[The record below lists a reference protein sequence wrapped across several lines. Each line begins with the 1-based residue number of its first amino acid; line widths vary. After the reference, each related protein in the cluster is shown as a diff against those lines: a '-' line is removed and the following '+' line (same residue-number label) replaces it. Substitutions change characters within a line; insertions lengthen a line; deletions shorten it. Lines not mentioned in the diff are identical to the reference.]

1 MGLVDR
7 NRLERPNTD
16 ISHYLGVV
24 VDNKDP
30 EFRGR
35 AKIKVF
41 GVFED
46 IPDEDLPWAHQRFEQ
61 SYGIRGGS
69 GRISVPKLGSVV
81 HVQFNNGNY
90 YSPEYKAVQE
100 LSPDLIEEIR
110 NSYDGAHSLIYDGIE
125 RLKMFYTV
133 EKGLVIDLKDSK
145 IIIRNDN
152 SILITHAD
160 DTSSIE
166 LKGGKITKY
175 ADQEIENTAI
185 TRIKHSSE
193 EVWVDGKTTNL
204 GHSPLFSAVC
214 AEPLWDFLKKLA
226 ISVDSKIPATPG
238 VNSTLASSFEQL
250 ATSQTVRVTRDNFN
264 EYPVNPL
271 NPESPAGTSN
281 NLLSAIARATLD
293 AIGVTGGTSGTS
305 GIGRV

>member
-7 NRLERPNTD
+7 NKLEKPNIEIT
-16 ISHYLGVV
+16 HYLGVV

-30 EFRGR
+30 EFKGR
-35 AKIKVF
+35 AKIRIF
-41 GVFED
+41 GIFDQLED
-46 IPDEDLPWAHQRFEQ
+46 ADLPWSYQRFEQ
-61 SYGIRGGS
+61 SYGLGGGS
-69 GRISVPKLGSVV
+69 GRMSVPKLGSVV

-110 NSYDGAHSLIYDGIE
+110 ASYDGAHSLIYDGIE
-125 RLKMFYTV
+125 RLKIYYTV
-133 EKGLVIDLKDSK
+133 EKGLVIDLKESK

-193 EVWVDGKTTNL
+193 EVWMDGKTTNL

-226 ISVDSKIPATPG
+226 ISVDSKLPATPG

-250 ATSQTVRVTRDNFN
+250 ATSQTVRVTRENAPEFPVV
-264 EYPVNPL
+264 PVNNDSPVGIP
-271 NPESPAGTSN
+271 NPTGSTGA
-281 NLLSAIARATLD
+281 
-293 AIGVTGGTSGTS
+293 GVTGATGGTGFV
-305 GIGRV
+305 GITGV

>member
-1 MGLVDR
+1 MGQVDR
-7 NRLERPNTD
+7 NRLESSNAE
-16 ISHYLGVV
+16 SQHYLGVV

-41 GVFED
+41 GMFED
-46 IPDEDLPWAHQRFEQ
+46 IPDTDLPWSHQRFEM
-61 SYGIRGGS
+61 SYGLKGGS
-69 GRISVPKLGSVV
+69 GRVSIPKLGSVV

-90 YSPEYKAVQE
+90 YAPEYKAVQE
-100 LSPDLIEEIR
+100 LSSDLIDEIKR
-110 NSYDGAHSLIYDGIE
+110 SYDGAHSLIYDGIE

-175 ADQEIENTAI
+175 ADQEIENVAVS
-185 TRIKHSSE
+185 RIKHTSE

-214 AEPLWDFLKKLA
+214 AEPLWDFLKKLSIA
-226 ISVDSKIPATPG
+226 VDSKMPATPG
-238 VNSTLASSFEQL
+238 VNSSLASSFEQL
-250 ATSQTVRVTRDNFN
+250 STSSTVRVTRENF
-264 EYPVNPL
+264 PDD
-271 NPESPAGTSN
+271 
-281 NLLSAIARATLD
+281 ATE
-293 AIGVTGGTSGTS
+293 ITGG
-305 GIGRV
+305 GRPA

>member
-7 NRLERPNTD
+7 DNLQKPNTEVT
-16 ISHYLGVV
+16 HYLGVV

-30 EFRGR
+30 EFRCR
-35 AKIKVF
+35 AKVRVF
-41 GVFED
+41 GVFDDLED
-46 IPDEDLPWAHQRFEQ
+46 GDLPWAHQRFEQ
-61 SYGIRGGS
+61 SYGLGGGS
-69 GRISVPKLGSVV
+69 GRMSVPKLGSVV
-81 HVQFNNGNY
+81 HVQFNNRNY

-110 NSYDGAHSLIYDGIE
+110 TSYDGSHSLIYDGIE
-125 RLKMFYTV
+125 RLKMYYTV
-133 EKGLVIDLKDSK
+133 EKGLVIDLKESK

-160 DTSSIE
+160 DTASIE

-193 EVWVDGKTTNL
+193 EVWMDGKTTNL
-204 GHSPLFSAVC
+204 GHSPVFSALC

-226 ISVDSKIPATPG
+226 VAVDSKMPATPG
-238 VNSTLASSFEQL
+238 VNSTLASSFEAL
-250 ATSQTVRVTRDNFN
+250 STSQTVRITRENAPDF
-264 EYPVNPL
+264 PVVPANSD
-271 NPESPAGTSN
+271 SPVGIPNTTG
-281 NLLSAIARATLD
+281 ATG
-293 AIGVTGGTSGTS
+293 A
-305 GIGRV
+305 

>member
-7 NRLERPNTD
+7 NKLEKPNTE
-16 ISHYLGVV
+16 IAHYLGVV

-30 EFRGR
+30 EFKGR
-35 AKIKVF
+35 AKVRVF
-41 GVFED
+41 GIF
-46 IPDEDLPWAHQRFEQ
+46 DELADADLPWSHQRFEQ
-61 SYGIRGGS
+61 SYGLGGGS

-100 LSPDLIEEIR
+100 LSPDLIDEIR

-125 RLKMFYTV
+125 RLKMYYTV
-133 EKGLVIDLKDSK
+133 EKGLVIDLKESK

-160 DTSSIE
+160 DTASIE

-175 ADQEIENTAI
+175 ADQEIENTAV

-193 EVWVDGKTTNL
+193 EVWMDGKTTNL

-226 ISVDSKIPATPG
+226 ISIDSKMPATPG

-250 ATSQTVRVTRDNFN
+250 ATSQTVRVTRENAPEFP
-264 EYPVNPL
+264 PVP
-271 NPESPAGTSN
+271 
-281 NLLSAIARATLD
+281 LD
-293 AIGVTGGTSGTS
+293 ANSPIGIPNPTGAGVTGSATGPTGST
-305 GIGRV
+305 GITGV

>member
-7 NRLERPNTD
+7 NKLERPNIE

-30 EFRGR
+30 EFKCR
-35 AKIKVF
+35 AKIRVF
-41 GVFED
+41 GVFD
-46 IPDEDLPWAHQRFEQ
+46 PAIPDEDLPWAHQRFEQ
-61 SYGIRGGS
+61 SYGLGGGS
-69 GRISVPKLGSVV
+69 GRMSVPKLGSVV

-100 LSPDLIEEIR
+100 LAPDLIEEIR
-110 NSYDGAHSLIYDGIE
+110 ASYDGAHSIIYDGIE
-125 RLKMFYTV
+125 RLKMYYTV
-133 EKGLVIDLKDSK
+133 EKGLVIDLKESK

-193 EVWVDGKTTNL
+193 EVWMDGKTTNL

-226 ISVDSKIPATPG
+226 ISVDSKLPATPG

-250 ATSQTVRVTRDNFN
+250 ATSQTVRVTRENAPDFPAVPINN
-264 EYPVNPL
+264 DSPVGIPNPTG
-271 NPESPAGTSN
+271 A
-281 NLLSAIARATLD
+281 
-293 AIGVTGGTSGTS
+293 GVTGSATGPTGST
-305 GIGRV
+305 GITGV

>member
-7 NRLERPNTD
+7 NKLEKSNSE

-41 GVFED
+41 GVFDD
-46 IPDEDLPWAHQRFEQ
+46 ITDEDLPWSHQRFEQ
-61 SYGIRGGS
+61 SYGLGGGS

-100 LSPDLIEEIR
+100 LSPDLIDEIK

-160 DTSSIE
+160 ETSSIE

-175 ADQEIENTAI
+175 ADQEIENTAV
-185 TRIKHSSE
+185 TRIKHTSE

-250 ATSQTVRVTRDNFN
+250 ATSQTVRVTRENYLD
-264 EYPVNPL
+264 YPVVPADSS
-271 NPESPAGTSN
+271 SPAGVPN
-281 NLLSAIARATLD
+281 NFLNTIAQSV
-293 AIGVTGGTSGTS
+293 IKQVTGTSGTS
-305 GIGRV
+305 GTSA

>member
-7 NRLERPNTD
+7 NKLEKPNSE

-30 EFRGR
+30 EFKGR
-35 AKIKVF
+35 AKVRIF
-41 GVFED
+41 GVFDELA
-46 IPDEDLPWAHQRFEQ
+46 DEDLPWSHQRFEQ
-61 SYGIRGGS
+61 SYGLGGGS

-100 LSPDLIEEIR
+100 LSPDLIDEIKV
-110 NSYDGAHSLIYDGIE
+110 SYDGAHSLIYDGIE
-125 RLKMFYTV
+125 RLKMYYTV
-133 EKGLVIDLKDSK
+133 EKGLVIDLKESK

-160 DTSSIE
+160 DTASIE

-175 ADQEIENTAI
+175 ADQEIENTAV

-193 EVWVDGKTTNL
+193 EVWMDGKTTNL
-204 GHSPLFSAVC
+204 GHVPLFSAVC

-226 ISVDSKIPATPG
+226 ISVDSKLPATPG
-238 VNSTLASSFEQL
+238 VNSTLAASFEQL
-250 ATSQTVRVTRDNFN
+250 ATSQTVRVTRENSPEF
-264 EYPVNPL
+264 PVVPINSDSPVGIPNPTG
-271 NPESPAGTSN
+271 ATGT
-281 NLLSAIARATLD
+281 
-293 AIGVTGGTSGTS
+293 GVTGSATGSTGFI
-305 GIGRV
+305 GITGV

>member
-1 MGLVDR
+1 MGLIDR
-7 NRLERPNTD
+7 NKLEKPNTE

-30 EFRGR
+30 EFKGR
-35 AKIKVF
+35 AKVRIF
-41 GVFED
+41 GIF
-46 IPDEDLPWAHQRFEQ
+46 DELTDTELPWSYQRLEQ
-61 SYGIRGGS
+61 SYGLGGGS

-100 LSPDLIEEIR
+100 LSPDLIDEIR
-110 NSYDGAHSLIYDGIE
+110 NSYEGAHSLIYDGIE
-125 RLKMFYTV
+125 RLKMYYTV
-133 EKGLVIDLKDSK
+133 EKGLVIDLKESK

-160 DTSSIE
+160 DTASIE

-175 ADQEIENTAI
+175 ADQEIENTAV

-193 EVWVDGKTTNL
+193 EVWMDGKTTNL

-226 ISVDSKIPATPG
+226 ISVDSKMPATPG

-250 ATSQTVRVTRDNFN
+250 ATSQTVRVTRENAPEF
-264 EYPVNPL
+264 PAVPL
-271 NPESPAGTSN
+271 DANSPIGIPNTGTAGTSGTSGTN
-281 NLLSAIARATLD
+281 
-293 AIGVTGGTSGTS
+293 GTSGTS
-305 GIGRV
+305 GIIGV

>member
-1 MGLVDR
+1 MTLITR
-7 NRLERPNTD
+7 ENLKKSNSE

-24 VDNKDP
+24 MDNKDP

-41 GVFED
+41 GIFDELKDKD
-46 IPDEDLPWAHQRFEQ
+46 IPWAHQRFET
-61 SYGIRGGS
+61 SFGLNGGS
-69 GRISVPKLGSVV
+69 GRMSVPKLGSVV

-100 LSPDLIEEIR
+100 LSPDLIDEIKR
-110 NSYDGAHSLIYDGIE
+110 SYDGAHSLIYDGIE

-145 IIIRNDN
+145 IIISNDN

-160 DTSSIE
+160 DTSSIQ

-175 ADQEIENTAI
+175 ADQEIEEIAT
-185 TRIKHSSE
+185 TRIKNTSE
-193 EVWVDGKTTNL
+193 EVWVDGKLVNL
-204 GHSPLFSAVC
+204 GHSPVFSAVC

-226 ISVDSKIPATPG
+226 IAVDAKMPVSTG
-238 VNSTLASSFEQL
+238 VNSSLASSYEQL
-250 ATSQTVRVTRDNFN
+250 STSSTVRVTREN
-264 EYPVNPL
+264 
-271 NPESPAGTSN
+271 
-281 NLLSAIARATLD
+281 
-293 AIGVTGGTSGTS
+293 
-305 GIGRV
+305 

>member
-1 MGLVDR
+1 MGLIDR
-7 NRLERPNTD
+7 DKLERSNSE
-16 ISHYLGVV
+16 IAHYLGVV
-24 VDNKDP
+24 IDNKDP

-35 AKIKVF
+35 AKIRVF
-41 GVFED
+41 GAFDD
-46 IPDEDLPWAHQRFEQ
+46 IEDEDLPWSHQRFEQ
-61 SYGIRGGS
+61 SYGLGGGS

-81 HVQFNNGNY
+81 HLQFNNGNY

-100 LSPDLIEEIR
+100 LAPDLIDEIR

-125 RLKMFYTV
+125 RLKMYYTV

-145 IIIRNDN
+145 IIIKNDN

-160 DTSSIE
+160 DTASIE

-175 ADQEIENTAI
+175 ADQEIENTAVN
-185 TRIKHSSE
+185 RIKHTSE
-193 EVWVDGKTTNL
+193 EVWMDGKTTNL

-250 ATSQTVRVTRDNFN
+250 ATSQTVRVTRENFSD
-264 EYPVNPL
+264 YPVVPADSSSPVGIPNTLL
-271 NPESPAGTSN
+271 N
-281 NLLSAIARATLD
+281 TL
-293 AIGVTGGTSGTS
+293 AQAVVEAVNGTSGTS
-305 GIGRV
+305 GIGTV

>member
-7 NRLERPNTD
+7 NKLQKPNIEIT
-16 ISHYLGVV
+16 HYLGVV

-30 EFRGR
+30 EFKGR
-35 AKIKVF
+35 AKIRIF
-41 GVFED
+41 GIFDQLED
-46 IPDEDLPWAHQRFEQ
+46 ADLPWSYQRFEQ
-61 SYGIRGGS
+61 SYGLGGGS
-69 GRISVPKLGSVV
+69 GRMSVPKLGSVV

-110 NSYDGAHSLIYDGIE
+110 ASYDGAHSLIYDGIE
-125 RLKMFYTV
+125 RLKIYYTV
-133 EKGLVIDLKDSK
+133 EKGLVIDLKESK

-193 EVWVDGKTTNL
+193 EVWMDGKTTNL

-226 ISVDSKIPATPG
+226 ISVDSKLPATPG

-250 ATSQTVRVTRDNFN
+250 ATSQTVRVTRENAPEFPVV
-264 EYPVNPL
+264 PVNNDSPVGIP
-271 NPESPAGTSN
+271 NPTGSTGA
-281 NLLSAIARATLD
+281 
-293 AIGVTGGTSGTS
+293 GVTGATGGTGFV
-305 GIGRV
+305 GITGV

>member
-1 MGLVDR
+1 MGQVDR
-7 NRLERPNTD
+7 NRLESSNAE
-16 ISHYLGVV
+16 SQHYLGVV

-41 GVFED
+41 GMFED
-46 IPDEDLPWAHQRFEQ
+46 IPDTDLPWSHQRFEM
-61 SYGIRGGS
+61 SYGLKGGS
-69 GRISVPKLGSVV
+69 GRVSIPKLGSVV

-90 YSPEYKAVQE
+90 YAPEYKAVQE
-100 LSPDLIEEIR
+100 LSSDLIDEIKR
-110 NSYDGAHSLIYDGIE
+110 SYDGAHSLIYDGIE

-175 ADQEIENTAI
+175 ADQEIENVAVS
-185 TRIKHSSE
+185 RIKHTSE

-204 GHSPLFSAVC
+204 GHSPLFSAIC
-214 AEPLWDFLKKLA
+214 AEPLWDFLKKLSIA
-226 ISVDSKIPATPG
+226 VDSKMPATPG
-238 VNSTLASSFEQL
+238 VNSSLASSFEQL
-250 ATSQTVRVTRDNFN
+250 STSSTVRVTRENF
-264 EYPVNPL
+264 PDDL
-271 NPESPAGTSN
+271 
-281 NLLSAIARATLD
+281 
-293 AIGVTGGTSGTS
+293 
-305 GIGRV
+305 